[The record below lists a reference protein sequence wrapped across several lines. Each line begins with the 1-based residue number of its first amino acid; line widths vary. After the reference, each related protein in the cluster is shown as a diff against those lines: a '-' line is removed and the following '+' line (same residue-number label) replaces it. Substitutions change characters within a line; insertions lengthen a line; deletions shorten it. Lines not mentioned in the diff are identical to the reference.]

1 MLVLHMPLAA
11 RRAAFFCPHC
21 PHCPLS
27 FLSFQPLLVAA
38 MMTGFNQMAHF
49 RDTFKKEFGMLPSEV
64 VRRKKENTNPTNE
77 QSPQ

>member
-1 MLVLHMPLAA
+1 MPLAA
-11 RRAAFFCPHC
+11 RRAAFYVPNVPNVPCPFCPFH
-21 PHCPLS
+21 
-27 FLSFQPLLVAA
+27 PLLVAA